1 MLSLLLTNLR
11 GERRIRLTGRF
22 QVEFEINEDSSY
34 KISDAQVQGVNA
46 STTRTT
52 AVETTRLVSAGDLL
66 LDNAALEKYVFYS
79 KYRHFFFFKEDP
91 DPPVDVGGDYFNR
104 YQGYKLGGKISGENF
119 SSLSDAKNRC
129 SALKSSCSGV
139 VNDYAGHY
147 YLSTSYTFSS
157 ASGHTTYEKGEKG
170 RVKIC
175 FSIQ

>member
-1 MLSLLLTNLR
+1 MQAQHELLQWKLLLWSLR
-11 GERRIRLTGRF
+11 GICFSTMLRR
-22 QVEFEINEDSSY
+22 
-34 KISDAQVQGVNA
+34 K
-46 STTRTT
+46 STFFIPNI
-52 AVETTRLVSAGDLL
+52 VI
-66 LDNAALEKYVFYS
+66 
-79 KYRHFFFFKEDP
+79 FFFKEDP

>member
-1 MLSLLLTNLR
+1 MNY
-11 GERRIRLTGRF
+11 I
-22 QVEFEINEDSSY
+22 
-34 KISDAQVQGVNA
+34 DAPVQEANVN
-46 STTRTT
+46 TIPTI
-52 AVETTRLVSAGDLL
+52 AVETTRLVYAGDLL
-66 LDNAALEKYVFYS
+66 LDNAAAEKYVFFRISSLLSLY
-79 KYRHFFFFKEDP
+79 KEDP
-91 DPPVDVGGDYFNR
+91 DPPVDVGADYFNR

-170 RVKIC
+170 RV
-175 FSIQ
+175 

>member
-1 MLSLLLTNLR
+1 MQEAN
-11 GERRIRLTGRF
+11 
-22 QVEFEINEDSSY
+22 V
-34 KISDAQVQGVNA
+34 
-46 STTRTT
+46 STTPTT
-52 AVETTRLVSAGDLL
+52 AVETTRLVYAGDLL
-66 LDNAALEKYVFYS
+66 LDNAAAEKYVFLFRIS
-79 KYRHFFFFKEDP
+79 SLLSLSKEDP

-170 RVKIC
+170 RV
-175 FSIQ
+175 